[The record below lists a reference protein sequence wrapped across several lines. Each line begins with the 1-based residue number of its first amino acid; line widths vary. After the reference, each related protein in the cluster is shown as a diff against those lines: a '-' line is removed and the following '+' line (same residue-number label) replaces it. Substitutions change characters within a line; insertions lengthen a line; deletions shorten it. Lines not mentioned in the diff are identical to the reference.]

1 MSIAK
6 MQLCKLFF
14 VLAFAV
20 KHLVFPLVRLRLGEV
35 NCLSNL
41 NFHNYNNDRKRPN
54 CKLFFLQHDFY
65 VVMC

>member
-6 MQLCKLFF
+6 CELGKLFF

-20 KHLVFPLVRLRLGEV
+20 KHLVLPLVRLRLGEE

-41 NFHNYNNDRKRPN
+41 NFHNYIVQEKRQ
-54 CKLFFLQHDFY
+54 KHKKKMMQLGSLLFS
-65 VVMC
+65 